1 MDGLQSIV
9 GKLGDG
15 DRIVIRTIADSYT
28 HTEKLIDR
36 CMPYCPPMSFWD
48 ELFSNCT
55 GGLILNHKR
64 ALISEIRASVRG
76 RLDQFKELEH
86 SEIVGTIAQSA
97 KEVLSPEQGAE
108 VYIFSDLIE
117 NSEYIPGVAFREE
130 PNERSSPG
138 SKPITPAQPAR
149 CGRQDF
155 RRGPRRR
162 RGESAPF
169 SSPAQQAP
177 GFLEYTFERSGA
189 APVTIS
195 QNLVAD

>member
-9 GKLGDG
+9 GKLGGG

-86 SEIVGTIAQSA
+86 SELSA
-97 KEVLSPEQGAE
+97 PLPSP
-108 VYIFSDLIE
+108 
-117 NSEYIPGVAFREE
+117 
-130 PNERSSPG
+130 
-138 SKPITPAQPAR
+138 
-149 CGRQDF
+149 
-155 RRGPRRR
+155 PRRFSRLSRVRKLHLLRSHREFGVHSR
-162 RGESAPF
+162 RRLP
-169 SSPAQQAP
+169 
-177 GFLEYTFERSGA
+177 
-189 APVTIS
+189 
-195 QNLVAD
+195 